1 MFTSRPRISNSDPF
15 ARLFASSEW
24 TSSSLNSHGIAIRL
38 ASHPRIAAVTR
49 MPTARIAQ
57 PARTA
62 EA

>member
-1 MFTSRPRISNSDPF
+1 MFTWRPRISNSEPS
-15 ARLFASSEW
+15 ARFFASSEW
-24 TSSSLNSHGIAIRL
+24 ISSSLNSHGIAIRL

-49 MPTARIAQ
+49 MPPARMAQ